1 MNSIFRLCL
10 NPLRVLCVV
19 FPLSV
24 SSSAYAQDHSD
35 HAGMD
40 HSGRSAENPAP
51 KASTDPHA
59 GHNMEKTSADK
70 ESGKTGSS
78 AKPPEP
84 IPVLTPEDRAAAF
97 PEISAGHAVHG
108 TSIQRFV
115 LLDRLE
121 TWDADAGKGLA
132 WEVQGWVGG
141 DINRLWIRSRGERVD
156 DTTESSD
163 FELLYGRSV
172 ARWWDVVAG
181 IRHDIQ
187 PGASQDF
194 AAIGVMG
201 LAPYQFEVEAT
212 LYIGEFGQTAAR
224 LETETDILLT
234 NRLIL
239 QPVVELNLYGKNDED
254 RGIGSGLS
262 QVEAGLRLRYEI
274 WREFAPYIGVNW
286 EKVYGE
292 TEDFARAAGGH
303 AEDSEIV
310 LGLKAWF

>member
-1 MNSIFRLCL
+1 MSFFPSSSSY
-10 NPLRVLCVV
+10 PLRILSATLAFSVLS
-19 FPLSV
+19 SV
-24 SSSAYAQDHSD
+24 NAQDH
-35 HAGMD
+35 GD
-40 HSGRSAENPAP
+40 HSGHSVEKPAP
-51 KASTDPHA
+51 HESSDPHA
-59 GHNMEKTSADK
+59 GHRMEKTSADK
-70 ESGKTGSS
+70 EGGKTGAS
-78 AKPPEP
+78 AKPREP

-108 TSIQRFV
+108 TSIQSFV

-132 WEVQGWVGG
+132 WEVQGWAGG

-172 ARWWDVVAG
+172 ARWWDVIAG
-181 IRHDIQ
+181 VRHGIQ
-187 PGASQDF
+187 PGESQDF
-194 AAIGVMG
+194 AAFGVMG
-201 LAPYQFEVEAT
+201 LAPYQFEIEAT
-212 LYIGEFGQTAAR
+212 LYIGESGQSMALLEA
-224 LETETDILLT
+224 ETEILMT

-239 QPVVELNLYGKNDED
+239 QPMIELNLYGKNDER

-262 QVEAGLRLRYEI
+262 STEAGLRLRYEI
-274 WREFAPYIGVNW
+274 RREFAPYIGVNW
-286 EKVYGE
+286 EKVYGG
-292 TEDFARAAGGH
+292 TEDFARAEGGH